1 MFRRLAYLP
10 ALRSGYETAVCVT
23 GRRRRQ
29 SWRGSKGY
37 AHTVAKSLDLSPQSV
52 IRYTTTFAVG
62 WIDALFPARLRRVHD
77 GEHQGPVFAPIHSPR
92 SSYGINWTTRR
103 MEDPHNVIAQTGH
116 RMSEG
121 RIRRIIK
128 AAGYRWRK
136 AKTVLTSNDPKYQ
149 SKLDAIKVILSEL
162 KPDEAF
168 FSIDEYGPFA
178 VKKKG
183 GQETSR
189 PRKELRRSAVPKIK
203 RMDDPHS
210 GSRAFPEP
218 GDAFLFS

>member
-1 MFRRLAYLP
+1 
-10 ALRSGYETAVCVT
+10 
-23 GRRRRQ
+23 
-29 SWRGSKGY
+29 
-37 AHTVAKSLDLSPQSV
+37 
-52 IRYTTTFAVG
+52 
-62 WIDALFPARLRRVHD
+62 
-77 GEHQGPVFAPIHSPR
+77 
-92 SSYGINWTTRR
+92 
-103 MEDPHNVIAQTGH
+103 MEDPHNVLAQTGH